1 MIQSDF
7 AIFKNTNHGFGEM
20 YCAECG
26 FPLKREKSLYTKA
39 HLKQHQQWETL
50 CGKYGRIRTCP
61 GQIEDDKSAA
71 WDRQS
76 KWEKRFKN
84 ASDKASKDEALAHLV
99 QESENILRCF
109 FERSIDGERYEKAMK
124 HVQFPEYAALILNA
138 EEHWKER
145 FGEEPYKIL
154 VKKYGKKKGM
164 QDGYTY
170 GGRGSE
176 SRFVH

>member
-7 AIFKNTNHGFGEM
+7 AIFKNTEHGFGEM

-39 HLKQHQQWETL
+39 HLKHHQQWETL
-50 CGKYGRIRTCP
+50 CERFGYIRTCP
-61 GQIEDDKSAA
+61 GEIEDDKRDA
-71 WDRQS
+71 WHRQS
-76 KWEKRFKN
+76 EWKN
-84 ASDKASKDEALAHLV
+84 EFENAKDKASKDWALDNLVEEA
-99 QESENILRCF
+99 ENILRCF
-109 FERSIDGERYEKAMK
+109 FERSILCSPIEKRIK

-154 VKKYGKKKGM
+154 VKQYGKKKGM

>member
-1 MIQSDF
+1 
-7 AIFKNTNHGFGEM
+7 
-20 YCAECG
+20 
-26 FPLKREKSLYTKA
+26 
-39 HLKQHQQWETL
+39 
-50 CGKYGRIRTCP
+50 
-61 GQIEDDKSAA
+61 
-71 WDRQS
+71 
-76 KWEKRFKN
+76 
-84 ASDKASKDEALAHLV
+84 
-99 QESENILRCF
+99 
-109 FERSIDGERYEKAMK
+109 MK
-124 HVQFPEYAALILNA
+124 HVLFPEYAALILNA